1 MTDDKIRKILALAA
15 FSASFIVYLLTMA
28 STVSFWDCGELI
40 AASNILGN
48 PHPPGNPLFTL
59 IARTFIV
66 ALPLAEKALRVNF
79 ISALTSALTVMV
91 AFLFTAKALRLLFG
105 SDLPRFALYCGS
117 LIAALLVAFSD
128 TFWFSAVEAEVYGFS
143 MLI

>member
-28 STVSFWDCGELI
+28 STVSFWDCGELV

-48 PHPPGNPLFTL
+48 PHPPGNPLFTV
-59 IARTFIV
+59 IARVFLV
-66 ALPLAEKALRVNF
+66 ALPLAEKAMRVNF

-91 AFLFTAKALRLLFG
+91 AFLFTEKALRVLFR
-105 SDLPRFALYCGS
+105 DELPRFARHSGGLV
-117 LIAALLVAFSD
+117 AALLVAFSD
-128 TFWFSAVEAEVYGFS
+128 TFWFSAVEAEVYGSS
-143 MLI
+143 M